1 MLLFFSQSNLQ
12 SGGKSNILI
21 LVPSATVTVRFLMQ
35 NVNEADSFFFIPA
48 ARHEKKE
55 FWLIFRISDSISE
68 TQSDCLSI
76 SVPDYERMTSVQ
88 KSINIGGTRG

>member
-1 MLLFFSQSNLQ
+1 
-12 SGGKSNILI
+12 
-21 LVPSATVTVRFLMQ
+21 MQ

-76 SVPDYERMTSVQ
+76 SAPDYERMTSVQ
-88 KSINIGGTRG
+88 KSINIGGSRGGKNKQPTLQQDELAT